1 MQRIKA
7 QYQQI
12 GSARSDHQVKNPKPE
27 FWRVVMGIAKGR
39 SIAGLLILLAA
50 SFLQAVAQTSVTAQ
64 PTASGNRER
73 YHGFVPRIMI
83 LSDV

>member
-1 MQRIKA
+1 
-7 QYQQI
+7 
-12 GSARSDHQVKNPKPE
+12 
-27 FWRVVMGIAKGR
+27 MGIAKGR